1 MKTVRMLNREY
12 SASLW
17 KRALAYL
24 IDSIILNF
32 VVVLQFDGSF
42 SQLKLLKPEI
52 NTGIIMA
59 SLIIIVLQLLYFT
72 ILEYKLQQTIGKAIL
87 NLYVKSTLNGEL
99 KFTQVLLRNITKPFG
114 IILLIDVI
122 YMIYKKGNQRLFEVL
137 SNTQVVEKGVVI
149 K

>member
-1 MKTVRMLNREY
+1 MKTARILNREY

-17 KRALAYL
+17 KRMVAYL

-32 VVVLQFDGSF
+32 VVVLQFNNSF
-42 SQLKLLKPEI
+42 SDIKLLSPQI

-59 SLIIIVLQLLYFT
+59 SLIIIVLQLFYFT
-72 ILEYKLQQTIGKAIL
+72 ILEYKLQQTIGKTLL
-87 NLYVKSTLNGEL
+87 NLYVKSTINNEL
-99 KFTQVLLRNITKPFG
+99 TFIQVLLRNITKPFG